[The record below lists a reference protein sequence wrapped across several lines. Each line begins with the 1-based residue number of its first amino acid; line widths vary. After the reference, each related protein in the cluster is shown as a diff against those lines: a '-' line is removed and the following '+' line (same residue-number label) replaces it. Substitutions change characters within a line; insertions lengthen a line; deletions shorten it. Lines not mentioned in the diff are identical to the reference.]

1 MSAPQTQESFWSN
14 PREGE
19 FYVSVR
25 VEATLRETVK
35 ASTKEEARE
44 KIEAM
49 FEAGSLDVDGPDIED
64 ISIDYVSAES
74 PMYLVHRP
82 GTTVSGT
89 TRIQPGDEPR
99 EPKDDY
105 ERRTYT
111 RPPASAKRDR
121 GVVMSQSAIR
131 ATLSALTLGLMLLG
145 YLWGAA
151 HP

>member
-1 MSAPQTQESFWSN
+1 MAVQHDKSAFWCN

-25 VEATLRETVK
+25 VEATIRETIK
-35 ASTKEEARE
+35 AASADEARE

-49 FEAGSLDVDGPDIED
+49 FEAGTLDVDGSDIED
-64 ISIDYVSAES
+64 IRIDYVSAES

-82 GTTVSGT
+82 GTNVNGT
-89 TRIQPGDEPR
+89 SRIQPGDEPR

-111 RPPASAKRDR
+111 RPPSTPTQGEA
-121 GVVMSQSAIR
+121 
-131 ATLSALTLGLMLLG
+131 
-145 YLWGAA
+145 
-151 HP
+151 